1 MTEEAAAAPA
11 ETATQAKGKHVN
23 GEAAAAA
30 AADGAEK
37 GKRKFNNKQRG
48 DEKPIEELF
57 DLSQPIPKVRLST
70 MQFDTLRR

>member
-23 GEAAAAA
+23 GEAAAA